1 MPDLLPSPAAP
12 APVVE
17 LHCVVK
23 SYVHGDHG
31 DVKGLSLMVMQG
43 ELLVLLG
50 PSGCG
55 KTTTLRLMAGFEQP
69 DAGTVRIAGQLV
81 ADRTRSTPPEQR
93 GLGMVFQD
101 YALFP
106 HLTVAENVAFGLHRL
121 PKRQRASRVDEV
133 LRMVGLDE
141 LAERYPHALS
151 GGQQQRVALARA
163 LAPRPAVILF
173 DEPFSNLDAE
183 LRQQMRGEVR
193 RILKE
198 NDSTAVFVTH
208 DQQEALLLGDRVA
221 VMRRGYV
228 EQIDAP
234 DVVYHRP
241 QNRFVAEFLGVADFL
256 PVQATTAGLASEI
269 GLLPAA
275 SPLPLG
281 RQAEVMVRPHDLRV
295 TPAPT
300 GASNGV
306 IDAAQFVGDIWQY
319 SVRLSSGRS
328 VHCQMPHTDAYPPG
342 TPVQVR
348 LDAGHGLV
356 CFEGDRRVN

>member
-1 MPDLLPSPAAP
+1 MPDQPTVS

-23 SYVHGDHG
+23 NYVHGDHG

-69 DAGTVRIAGQLV
+69 DAGVVRIAGRLV

-121 PKRQRASRVDEV
+121 PKRQRAGRVDEI
-133 LRMVGLDE
+133 LQMVGLAD
-141 LAERYPHALS
+141 LAGRYPHALS

-193 RILKE
+193 RILRQSG
-198 NDSTAVFVTH
+198 STAVFVTH

-221 VMRRGYV
+221 VMRQGYV
-228 EQIDAP
+228 EQIDTP
-234 DVVYHRP
+234 DAVYHRP
-241 QNRFVAEFLGVADFL
+241 QNRFVAEFMGAADFL
-256 PVQATTAGLASEI
+256 PVHVTADGLASEI
-269 GLLPAA
+269 GLLPSISA
-275 SPLPLG
+275 LPLG
-281 RQAEVMVRPHDLRV
+281 RPAEAMLRPHDLRV
-295 TPAPT
+295 TPAA
-300 GASNGV
+300 GAPGHGLIST
-306 IDAAQFVGDIWQY
+306 AEFVGDLWHY
-319 SVRLSSGRS
+319 SVRLPSGRS
-328 VHCQMPHTDAYPPG
+328 LRCHMPHTDAFPLG
-342 TPVQVR
+342 TPVEVR

-356 CFEGDRRVN
+356 CFERGQRVS